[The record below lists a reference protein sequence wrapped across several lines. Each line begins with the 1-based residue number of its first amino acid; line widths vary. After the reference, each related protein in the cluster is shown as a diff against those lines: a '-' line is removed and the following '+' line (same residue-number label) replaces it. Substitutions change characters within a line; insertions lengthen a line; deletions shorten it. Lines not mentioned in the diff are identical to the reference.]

1 MGHHPLT
8 KARLGTTMKAQMQRM
23 AIDHLWII
31 TFVIIAIFSLIVT
44 FA

>member
-1 MGHHPLT
+1 
-8 KARLGTTMKAQMQRM
+8 MKAHMQQM

-31 TFVIIAIFSLIVT
+31 TFVVIAIFSLIVT